1 MQPPPQ
7 TNQSGNSPVNEETL
21 LTPQNQKILVKQNT
35 SKKTLSGTPL
45 PQQQMQQTQ
54 QQVRVFFFKKKFHT
68 RK

>member
-21 LTPQNQKILVKQNT
+21 LTPQNQKILVKQNAA
-35 SKKTLSGTPL
+35 KKTLSGTPL

-54 QQVRVFFFKKKFHT
+54 QQVRVFF
-68 RK
+68 